1 MRTGGSY
8 HPDQFVL
15 TGPESDLFRV
25 DESGF
30 PFGIGMIQVEVFV
43 VGIRIPELL
52 PVPVQA
58 APFAYGNLVA
68 PVHAGL
74 VQRVLAAADVQGVAV
89 RKEGLA
95 AALAD
100 VIRDDSCIMR
110 TQMRQ
115 IAEFAEMDLDGGAA
129 VGKIDLFKTGAL
141 HQTVQFLRKRFDR
154 GGVKIGKKYFGRFH
168 GTYLLP
174 PL

>member
-1 MRTGGSY
+1 
-8 HPDQFVL
+8 
-15 TGPESDLFRV
+15 
-25 DESGF
+25 
-30 PFGIGMIQVEVFV
+30 
-43 VGIRIPELL
+43 
-52 PVPVQA
+52 
-58 APFAYGNLVA
+58 
-68 PVHAGL
+68 
-74 VQRVLAAADVQGVAV
+74 
-89 RKEGLA
+89 
-95 AALAD
+95 
-100 VIRDDSCIMR
+100 
-110 TQMRQ
+110 MRQ